1 MIERSK
7 FGSRFKGELEVNR
20 GIREHTLIY
29 SIWETELIR
38 DGKCIDKA
46 IVHNRC
52 VDQGLN
58 HILNVQ
64 FHAAAQIATW
74 YILIF
79 EDDYT
84 PLAADTY
91 QVPGFTECTAYTE
104 AARQAFV
111 ESEATAKSLTN
122 SANKAVFS
130 INATKNIYGGA
141 LVSLVTI
148 DDQAAGN
155 FMYCAANFGEAKS
168 VENGDTFK
176 VTVTLSASDL

>member
-1 MIERSK
+1 MIEKGS
-7 FGSRFKGELEVNR
+7 FGSDFKGELEVNR
-20 GIREHTLIY
+20 GINEHALIY
-29 SIWETELIR
+29 SIWDTELIR
-38 DGKCIDKA
+38 DGKCIDTSRS
-46 IVHNRC
+46 HNRC

-64 FHAAAQIATW
+64 FHGAAQIDPW

-91 QVPGFTECTAYTE
+91 QVPGFTESIAYTE

-130 INATKNIYGGA
+130 INAAKNIYGGA

-148 DDQAAGN
+148 NDQTAGN
-155 FMYCAANFGEAKS
+155 FMYCAANFGEGKS
-168 VENGDTFK
+168 VESGDTFK